1 MASETAQSF
10 DSNNFDPFEQNITMH
25 EADGTPF
32 LVSVNFVDAWLQYCI
47 RICINYGCQM
57 GASAVLLIVLILL
70 TRAEKRSS
78 AFFWLNSLALVS
90 NIARLLCQLIYF
102 TGPLVRLYPIF
113 AEDYSRVPRSAY
125 ADSIV
130 GAAFAFLA
138 VVFMEVSLALQVQVV
153 CTTLRCWYRRVLL
166 GASVLVALI
175 PIGFRFAL
183 LVVNSMSI
191 MDLEVISST
200 WLENSTNVV
209 VTVSICFFC
218 TIFVVKLGFAIK
230 LRKKLGVCEYGPMKV
245 IFVMGC
251 QTMIIPGTSLSP
263 LLTSSHSLTPTA
275 LFSILQYFVHVPEL
289 YSNVLTLVIISLP
302 LSSIWASSTFEQK
315 SRVTSRTSDSHRHLI
330 NPNGYNP
337 MQTKNLST
345 SFSTDATAGNSIA
358 ANATCYAAL
367 SPTRQVDPELS
378 KYGISVEHDYS
389 VQSHQKDG
397 GEV

>member
-1 MASETAQSF
+1 MASDTAQSF
-10 DSNNFDPFEQNITMH
+10 DSNNFDPFEQNIIMH

-32 LVSVNFVDAWLQYCI
+32 LVSVNSVDAWLQYCI

-78 AFFWLNSLALVS
+78 TAFWLNSLALVS
-90 NIARLLCQLIYF
+90 NVARLLCQLIYF

-113 AEDYSRVPRSAY
+113 AGDYSRVPRSAY

-130 GAAFAFLA
+130 GAAFSFLA
-138 VVFMEVSLALQVQVV
+138 VVFMEVSLVLQVQVV
-153 CTTLRCWYRRVLL
+153 CVTLRNWYRQVLL
-166 GASVLVALI
+166 AVSVLVAMI

-183 LVVNSMSI
+183 LVINSMSI

-200 WLENSTNVV
+200 WLENATNVV

-218 TIFVVKLGFAIK
+218 TIFVVKLGFVIK
-230 LRKKLGVCEYGPMKV
+230 LRKKLGVREYGPMNV

-251 QTMIIPGTSLSP
+251 QTMIIP
-263 LLTSSHSLTPTA
+263 A

-302 LSSIWASSTFEQK
+302 LSSIWASSTVEQK
-315 SRVTSRTSDSHRHLI
+315 SRVTSRTSDSHRHLM
-330 NPNGYNP
+330 NLNSYNP
-337 MQTKNLST
+337 MRTKNLST
-345 SFSTDATAGNSIA
+345 SFSTDTTTKNSMA

-367 SPTRQVDPELS
+367 SSTRQVDPELS

>member
-1 MASETAQSF
+1 MASETAQS
-10 DSNNFDPFEQNITMH
+10 FDPFEQNITMH
-25 EADGTPF
+25 GADGTPF
-32 LVSVNFVDAWLQYCI
+32 LVPVNSVDTWLQYCI

-57 GASAVLLIVLILL
+57 GASAILLIVLILL

-78 AFFWLNSLALVS
+78 VVFWLNSLALVS
-90 NIARLLCQLIYF
+90 NVARLLCQLIYF

-113 AEDYSRVPRSAY
+113 AEDYSRVPQSAY
-125 ADSIV
+125 ANSII
-130 GAAFAFLA
+130 GAVFAFLA
-138 VVFMEVSLALQVQVV
+138 VVFMEVSLVLQVQVV
-153 CTTLRCWYRRVLL
+153 CATLRRWYRRVLL
-166 GASVLVALI
+166 ATSVLVAMI

-191 MDLEVISST
+191 MDLEVISPT

-218 TIFVVKLGFAIK
+218 TVFVVKLGLAIK
-230 LRKKLGVCEYGPMKV
+230 LRKQLGVQEYGPMKV

-251 QTMIIPGTSLSP
+251 QTMIIP
-263 LLTSSHSLTPTA
+263 A
-275 LFSILQYFVHVPEL
+275 FFSILQYFVHVPEL

-302 LSSIWASSTFEQK
+302 LSTIWAGSTFEQK
-315 SRVTSRTSDSHRHLI
+315 SRVTSRTSDSHRHLM
-330 NPNGYNP
+330 NVNSYNP
-337 MQTKNLST
+337 MRNNNLST
-345 SFSTDATAGNSIA
+345 SFSSDATTRNNIP
-358 ANATCYAAL
+358 ANAMCYAAL

-397 GEV
+397 GECGDPVV